1 MTTPSPATSS
11 STHSGDLIY
20 RFEAQLGELFPVGI
34 FDDGIRFHNRFDGQ
48 IEAGPFVG
56 ARIFGFDEFVLRRDG
71 VGVVVAP
78 EAIDCGDVRALVQVR
93 GYVVPP
99 AGMMMPPLEVVASPG
114 FEFPNVD
121 FRFTGSATMATTSPE
136 HAWLNST
143 IAVLEGT
150 VNMGSGTIRVEARAA

>member
-1 MTTPSPATSS
+1 MTTPTPTTTPSVR
-11 STHSGDLIY
+11 SGELIY

-34 FDDGIRFHNRFDGQ
+34 FDDGIRFHNKFDGK
-48 IEAGPFVG
+48 IEAGPFAG
-56 ARIFGFDEFVLRRDG
+56 ARIFGLDEFVLRRDG

-78 EAIDCGDVRALVQVR
+78 EAIDCGEVRALVQVR

-99 AGMMMPPLEVVASPG
+99 EGVTMPPLEVVAAPG
-114 FEFPNVD
+114 FEFPEVD

-136 HAWLNST
+136 HSWLNST